1 MEGKRC
7 TRSDEN
13 CQNTKTVPALRGY
26 SSRNSSTANN
36 SDNSKIDKGYKPIKE
51 YENEFK
57 VLYTN
62 SDCFSNKMND
72 LLDMLNSLKSKPNI
86 IAITEINSKFS
97 FSKKQESE
105 YNIDGYNIFSVNI
118 GNSNF
123 RGIIVYVEK
132 GMQASKIELSPDF
145 KESLIIQV
153 RLKKWRKYDTR
164 NIL

>member
-1 MEGKRC
+1 MH
-7 TRSDEN
+7 
-13 CQNTKTVPALRGY
+13 
-26 SSRNSSTANN
+26 
-36 SDNSKIDKGYKPIKE
+36 KGYTLIYE
-51 YENEFK
+51 YENKFK

-62 SDCFSNKMND
+62 ADCFSNKNDD
-72 LLDMLNSLKSKPNI
+72 LLDMLNSLKIKPNI

-97 FSKKQESE
+97 FNKKHESE
-105 YNIDGYNIFSVNI
+105 YNIDGYNIFSVDI

-123 RGIIVYVEK
+123 RGIIIYVQK